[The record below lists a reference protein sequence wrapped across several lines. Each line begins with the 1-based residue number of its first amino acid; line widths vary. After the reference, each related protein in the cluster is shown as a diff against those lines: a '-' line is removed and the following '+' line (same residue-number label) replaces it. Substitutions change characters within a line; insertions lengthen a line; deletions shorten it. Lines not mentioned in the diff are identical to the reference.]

1 VLRLI
6 TVAVVLFVAG
16 AGVELVTGGGGDSEP
31 APGVLAIERYLAAWS
46 RGDDRAA
53 AALTDAPAQALR
65 ALRLNRRGL
74 DGAAVRAALLDQRT
88 DGRSTRARVRV
99 RWTIPR
105 FGIFEYEVRIAASAT
120 GQAWRVRWGE
130 KLVHP
135 ELDADTRLGTTA
147 DWPRRAPILD
157 RWGRP
162 LITERP
168 DVDIAAE
175 VDKARDPGQTAA
187 ALAELLD
194 IDAAALERRI
204 AASPQGRLIPVVT
217 LRRAD
222 FERLEERLTQIPG
235 VSLNRTTTP
244 LAPTRSFGRAV
255 LGTVGP
261 ATAEQLER
269 SRGRAAALVVVEPS
283 SGDVL
288 AVANRPGDSTYD
300 RALLG
305 RYPLGST
312 FKVVSTAALLRA
324 GTRPD
329 EVVDCP
335 ATLAVEG
342 KSFRNFEG
350 SARGAV
356 PFREDFVQSCNTAF
370 VSLAG
375 RLGRDDLTQVARWF
389 ALGERLAPGVA
400 AVPGEVLGK
409 SGTAEYGGGD
419 PPPTHAWFIATRG
432 DLALSVLVEG
442 GSSGGRSAAPIARRC
457 FDALL

>member
-1 VLRLI
+1 LSFSSAADVVLRLI

-175 VDKARDPGQTAA
+175 VDKARDPGQTAS

-194 IDAAALERRI
+194 IGAAALERRI
-204 AASPQGRLIPVVT
+204 AASPEGRFIPVVT

-222 FERLEERLTQIPG
+222 FEPLEERLTQIPG

-244 LAPTRSFGRAV
+244 PAPTRSFGRAV

-269 SRGRAAALVVVEPS
+269 SSARADAQRLSSSSSHLRVMFSRSPTDRGTRRSPAARRRREG
-283 SGDVL
+283 GDDD
-288 AVANRPGDSTYD
+288 RPGPCARESARDGGGGSHGGS
-300 RALLG
+300 RALACPQAPSQRRDEG
-305 RYPLGST
+305 GC
-312 FKVVSTAALLRA
+312 AARPELLATLRGLLR
-324 GTRPD
+324 
-329 EVVDCP
+329 EVVIGG
-335 ATLAVEG
+335 TG
-342 KSFRNFEG
+342 
-350 SARGAV
+350 
-356 PFREDFVQSCNTAF
+356 TA
-370 VSLAG
+370 L
-375 RLGRDDLTQVARWF
+375 
-389 ALGERLAPGVA
+389 A

-442 GSSGGRSAAPIARRC
+442 GSSGGRSAAPIARRF